1 MLVAFDAVQ
10 SHAANESFAR
20 CDMGYRMH
28 RLFPMHVSYIGFMS
42 KQKYI
47 NRERDT
53 QKESIDSYILYLLL
67 IITLLKLLETP
78 RWPTKTF
85 HVHSSSN
92 STANSW
98 STPKWTT
105 TWLSTAA
112 SQPASVT
119 VRMPLF
125 SSSIMAFCTK
135 LADKDPLCTL
145 VVSVSSRLRLCRCPF
160 TGSHNGRWCSS
171 AIMLERKTR
180 PRCSNRAVC
189 QAFETENGDDM
200 NG

>member
-1 MLVAFDAVQ
+1 
-10 SHAANESFAR
+10 
-20 CDMGYRMH
+20 
-28 RLFPMHVSYIGFMS
+28 MHVSYVGFMS

-85 HVHSSSN
+85 HAHSSSN

-125 SSSIMAFCTK
+125 SSSIMRFAQSWRTRTPYALWSFPYRAACVYADARLLDPTTGDGAAVQLCWGGRLAHGVRIEWYVK
-135 LADKDPLCTL
+135 L
-145 VVSVSSRLRLCRCPF
+145 S
-160 TGSHNGRWCSS
+160 
-171 AIMLERKTR
+171 
-180 PRCSNRAVC
+180 
-189 QAFETENGDDM
+189 
-200 NG
+200 